1 MNRFSEYMLPPAKS
15 TTAEQTDALFH
26 FINVT
31 SVILLLGITVAII
44 FFAWKY
50 RRRSDEDVT
59 PVITHNSKLEI
70 TWSVIPLILV
80 MIVFSWGFSGYMN
93 LTTPPDDAYEIRV
106 VGKSWLWEF
115 HYETGYVSVNEL
127 HFPAERPVKLVMSSD
142 DVLHSFYIP
151 DYRVKMDV
159 LPNRYTSLWFEA
171 TEPGESIIFCTEY
184 CGRAHSDMNATAYA
198 HSQEDFETWL
208 ETAASADDDMDP
220 VELGEQLVTRNA
232 CDTCHSSDGTQL
244 QGPTFQGLW
253 MAEREM
259 EDGEIVT
266 ADENYIRESILEPNA
281 RITAGYQ
288 PVMPSYSGTLNDRQI
303 DAIIEY
309 IKTLE

>member
-1 MNRFSEYMLPPAKS
+1 MNRLSEFMLPPAKS

-115 HYETGYVSVNEL
+115 HYETGHVSVNEL
-127 HFPAERPVKLVMSSD
+127 HFPANRPVKLVMSSD
-142 DVLHSFYIP
+142 DVLHSLYIP

-171 TEPGESIIFCTEY
+171 TETGESIIYCTEY
-184 CGRAHSDMNATAYA
+184 CGRAHSDMLATAHA

-208 ETAASADDDMDP
+208 ATAGAADDDMDP

-288 PVMPSYSGTLNDRQI
+288 PVMPSYAGTLNDRQI

>member
-1 MNRFSEYMLPPAKS
+1 MNRLSEFMLPPQKS
-15 TTAEQTDALFH
+15 TIAEGTDALFH

-31 SVILLLGITVAII
+31 SIILLIGITIAII
-44 FFAWKY
+44 YFSWKY
-50 RRRSDEDVT
+50 RRRSDNDVT

-80 MIVFSWGFSGYMN
+80 MIVFGWGLNGYIN
-93 LTTPPDDAYEIRV
+93 LTTAPDDAYEIRV

-115 HYETGYVSVNEL
+115 HYDTGFVSVNEL
-127 HFPAERPVKLVMSSD
+127 HVPANRPVKLVMSSD

-159 LPNRYTSLWFEA
+159 LPNRYSSVWFEVL
-171 TEPGESIIFCTEY
+171 EPGESVIFCTEY
-184 CGRAHSDMNATAYA
+184 CGMAHSNMIATTYA
-198 HSQEDFETWL
+198 HTQEDFETWL
-208 ETAASADDDMDP
+208 ITAGSADDDMDP

-232 CDTCHSSDGTQL
+232 CTTCHSADGTRL
-244 QGPTFQGLW
+244 QGPSFQGLW
-253 MAEREM
+253 GSERVM
-259 EDGEIVT
+259 ESGETLI

-281 RITAGYQ
+281 KITQGYQ
-288 PVMPSYSGTLNDRQI
+288 PVMPSYAGSLNDRQI

-309 IKTLE
+309 IKTLQ

>member
-1 MNRFSEYMLPPAKS
+1 MNRLSEFMLPPAKS

-115 HYETGYVSVNEL
+115 HYETGHVSVNEL
-127 HFPAERPVKLVMSSD
+127 HFPANRPVKLVMSSD
-142 DVLHSFYIP
+142 DVLHSLYIP

-171 TEPGESIIFCTEY
+171 TETGESIIFCTEY
-184 CGRAHSDMNATAYA
+184 CGRAHSDMLATAHA

-208 ETAASADDDMDP
+208 ATAGAADDDMDP

-288 PVMPSYSGTLNDRQI
+288 PVMPSYAGTLNDRQI

>member
-15 TTAEQTDALFH
+15 TLAEQTDALFH
-26 FINVT
+26 FINIT
-31 SVILLLGITVAII
+31 SVILLFGITVAII
-44 FFAWKY
+44 LFAWKY
-50 RRRSDEDVT
+50 RRKSDDDVT
-59 PVITHNSKLEI
+59 PVISHNSKLEI

-80 MIVFSWGFSGYMN
+80 IIVFGWGFSGYMN

-115 HYETGYVSVNEL
+115 HYETGHVSVNEL

-151 DYRVKMDV
+151 DFRVKMDV

-171 TEPGESIIFCTEY
+171 TETGESVIFCTEY
-184 CGRAHSDMNATAYA
+184 CGTAHSNMLATAHA
-198 HSQEDFETWL
+198 HTQEDFETWL
-208 ETAASADDDMDP
+208 ATAGSADDDMDP
-220 VELGEQLVTRNA
+220 VELGEELITRNA
-232 CDTCHSSDGTQL
+232 CNTCHSVDGTRL
-244 QGPTFQGLW
+244 QGPSFQGLW
-253 MAEREM
+253 MSEREM
-259 EDGEIVT
+259 QDGEIVT

-281 RITAGYQ
+281 RITAGFQ
-288 PVMPSYSGTLNDRQI
+288 PVMPTYAGTLNDRQI

>member
-1 MNRFSEYMLPPAKS
+1 MNRLTEFMLPPAKS
-15 TTAEQTDALFH
+15 TTAEATDALFH

-31 SVILLLGITVAII
+31 SIILLLGITVAII
-44 FFAWKY
+44 YFSWKY
-50 RRRSDEDVT
+50 RRRSDDDVT
-59 PVITHNSKLEI
+59 PVIAHNSKLEI

-80 MIVFSWGFSGYMN
+80 MIVFGWGFTGYIN
-93 LTTPPDDAYEIRV
+93 LITPPDDAYEIRV

-115 HYETGYVSVNEL
+115 HYETGHVSVNEL
-127 HFPAERPVKLVMSSD
+127 HVPVNRPVKLVMSSD

-171 TEPGESIIFCTEY
+171 TEISESVIYCTEY
-184 CGRAHSDMNATAYA
+184 CGTAHSNMLATAHV

-208 ETAASADDDMDP
+208 ESAGSADDDMDP

-232 CDTCHSSDGTQL
+232 CNTCHSADGARL
-244 QGPTFQGLW
+244 IGPTFQGLW
-253 MAEREM
+253 MAERTM
-259 EDGEIVT
+259 QDGEVVV

-281 RITAGYQ
+281 RINEGYD
-288 PVMPSYSGTLNDRQI
+288 PVMPSYAGSLNDRQI

-309 IKTLE
+309 IKTLQ

>member
-15 TTAEQTDALFH
+15 TMAEQTDALFH
-26 FINVT
+26 FINIT
-31 SVILLLGITVAII
+31 SVVLLLGITVAII

-59 PVITHNSKLEI
+59 PVITHNNKLEI
-70 TWSVIPLILV
+70 TWSIIPLILV
-80 MIVFSWGFSGYMN
+80 IIVFGWGFSGYMN
-93 LTTPPDDAYEIRV
+93 LSSTPDDAYEIRV

-115 HYETGYVSVNEL
+115 HYETGHVSVNEL

-142 DVLHSFYIP
+142 DVIHSFYIP
-151 DYRVKMDV
+151 DFRVKKDV

-171 TEPGESIIFCTEY
+171 TETGESVIFCTEY
-184 CGRAHSDMNATAYA
+184 CGNAHSNMMATAHA

-208 ETAASADDDMDP
+208 ETAGSADDDMDP

-232 CDTCHSSDGTQL
+232 CNTCHSVDGSQL
-244 QGPTFQGLW
+244 QGPSFQGLW
-253 MAEREM
+253 MSEREM
-259 EDGEIVT
+259 ESGDVVT
-266 ADENYIRESILEPNA
+266 ADENYIRESILEPQA
-281 RITAGYQ
+281 KLASGFQ
-288 PVMPSYSGTLNDRQI
+288 PVMPTYAGTLNDQQI

>member
-1 MNRFSEYMLPPAKS
+1 MNRLSEFMLPPQRS
-15 TTAEQTDALFH
+15 TIAEGTDALFN
-26 FINVT
+26 FITVT
-31 SVILLLGITVAII
+31 SVILLIGITIAII
-44 FFAWKY
+44 YFAWKY
-50 RRRSDEDVT
+50 RRRSENDVT
-59 PVITHNSKLEI
+59 PVITHNNFLEI

-80 MIVFSWGFSGYMN
+80 LIVFGWGLSGYVN

-115 HYETGYVSVNEL
+115 HYETGHVSVNEL
-127 HFPAERPVKLVMSSD
+127 HVPVNRPVKLVMISD

-171 TEPGESIIFCTEY
+171 TEVGESVIFCTEY
-184 CGRAHSDMNATAYA
+184 CGSAHSNMLATAFV
-198 HSQEDFETWL
+198 HPQEDFETWL
-208 ETAASADDDMDP
+208 EIAGSADDDMDP

-232 CDTCHSSDGTQL
+232 CNTCHSSDGSRL
-244 QGPTFQGLW
+244 QGPSFLELFG
-253 MAEREM
+253 AERIM
-259 EDGEIVT
+259 EDGEVVT

-281 RITAGYQ
+281 RITRGYQ
-288 PVMPSYSGTLNDRQI
+288 PVMPSYAGTLNDRQI

-309 IKTLE
+309 IKTLQ

>member
-31 SVILLLGITVAII
+31 SLILLLGITVAII
-44 FFAWKY
+44 LFAWKY
-50 RRRSDEDVT
+50 RRRSDDDVT

-80 MIVFSWGFSGYMN
+80 IIVFGWGFSGYMN
-93 LTTPPDDAYEIRV
+93 LITAPDDAYEIRV

-115 HYETGYVSVNEL
+115 HYDTGHVSVNEL
-127 HFPAERPVKLVMSSD
+127 HYPVDRPVKLVMTSD
-142 DVLHSFYIP
+142 DVIHSFFIP

-159 LPNRYTSLWFEA
+159 LPNRYTSVWFEA
-171 TEPGESIIFCTEY
+171 IETGESTIYCTEY
-184 CGRAHSDMNATAYA
+184 CGTAHSNMLATAHA
-198 HSQEDFETWL
+198 HTQEEFETWL
-208 ETAASADDDMDP
+208 ETAGSEDDDLDP
-220 VELGEQLVTRNA
+220 VERGERLVTRNA
-232 CDTCHSSDGTQL
+232 CDTCHSADGTQL
-244 QGPTFQGLW
+244 QGPSFQGLW
-253 MAEREM
+253 MSEREM
-259 EDGEIVT
+259 EDGEVVT

-288 PVMPSYSGTLNDRQI
+288 PVMPSYAGSLSDRQI

>member
-1 MNRFSEYMLPPAKS
+1 MLPPAKS
-15 TTAEQTDALFH
+15 TTAEATDALFH

-31 SVILLLGITVAII
+31 SVILLFGITVAILY
-44 FFAWKY
+44 FSWKY
-50 RRRSDEDVT
+50 RRRSDDDVT
-59 PVITHNSKLEI
+59 PVIAHNSKLEI

-80 MIVFSWGFSGYMN
+80 LIVFGWGFSGYLN
-93 LTTPPDDAYEIRV
+93 LITAPDDAYEIRV

-115 HYETGYVSVNEL
+115 HYDTGHVSVNEL
-127 HFPAERPVKLVMSSD
+127 HVPANRPVKLIMSSD

-171 TEPGESIIFCTEY
+171 TDVGESVIFCTEY
-184 CGRAHSDMNATAYA
+184 CGTAHSNMLATAYV
-198 HSQEDFETWL
+198 HSADDFETWL
-208 ETAASADDDMDP
+208 ETAGSADDDMDP

-232 CDTCHSSDGTQL
+232 CNTCHSADGSRLT
-244 QGPTFQGLW
+244 GPTFQGLW
-253 MAEREM
+253 MSERTM
-259 EDGEIVT
+259 EDGEVVT

-281 RITAGYQ
+281 RINQGYD
-288 PVMPSYSGTLNDRQI
+288 PVMPSYAGSLNDRQI

-309 IKTLE
+309 IKTLQ